1 MDLISGTAPNARH
14 TCDSDIHRE
23 GEGERGRERER
34 ERERAIVGT
43 LLCLL
48 SLSLSLSA
56 TINTPE
62 AAGPPGELTTT
73 KLSPTA
79 PFLAQILLGRPV
91 RVRTLERAWN
101 DITPHRPRLRRFHEF
116 LRPICSRDC
125 RCGAAPCPPFHHTSQ
140 GGGRVVAECDTYR
153 SKALDNYPGT
163 NYLAA
168 VAPSESEKVFPQD
181 GWISVHSRK
190 ETPGAAKPHS
200 QLACSSLDP
209 NNGCARR

>member
-1 MDLISGTAPNARH
+1 MISHRTARAYAAFTSSCGPFVLAIAAAERLLARLFITH
-14 TCDSDIHRE
+14 L
-23 GEGERGRERER
+23 
-34 ERERAIVGT
+34 RA
-43 LLCLL
+43 
-48 SLSLSLSA
+48 
-56 TINTPE
+56 
-62 AAGPPGELTTT
+62 
-73 KLSPTA
+73 
-79 PFLAQILLGRPV
+79 
-91 RVRTLERAWN
+91 
-101 DITPHRPRLRRFHEF
+101 
-116 LRPICSRDC
+116 
-125 RCGAAPCPPFHHTSQ
+125 